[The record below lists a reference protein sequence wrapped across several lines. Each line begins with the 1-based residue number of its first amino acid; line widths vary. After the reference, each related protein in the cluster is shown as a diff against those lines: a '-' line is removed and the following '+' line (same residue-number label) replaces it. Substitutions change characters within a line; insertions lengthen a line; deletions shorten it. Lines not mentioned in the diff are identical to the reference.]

1 LCALCGEPVADD
13 AMQCE
18 SCGMTLEGVGNRPDP
33 FPRRVLWMWAGALV
47 VVYLVV
53 LLVVAV
59 VPD

>member
-1 LCALCGEPVADD
+1 MCGEPITAA

-33 FPRRVLWMWAGALV
+33 FPRRVLWMWAGALLA
-47 VVYLVV
+47 VYLVV
-53 LLVVAV
+53 LFVVVV